1 MLSITLFDLRYR
13 ARQFLIAVI
22 GAALVFA
29 IGLLNA
35 GLSNSF
41 AAEVNRFTAGIGA
54 DSWILP
60 TGSGGPIT
68 PFASFRAADGA
79 TVRARR
85 GVPRADPMITVPG
98 ETIPRGALATASTL
112 MGFVRGGLGDLAPA
126 FGGGA

>member
-60 TGSGGPIT
+60 TGSSGPMT
-68 PFASFRAADGA
+68 SFASIPAADVA
-79 TVRARR
+79 TVRAQP
-85 GVPRADPMITVPG
+85 GVLRADPMITVPW
-98 ETIPRGALATASTL
+98 ETIH
-112 MGFVRGGLGDLAPA
+112 
-126 FGGGA
+126 